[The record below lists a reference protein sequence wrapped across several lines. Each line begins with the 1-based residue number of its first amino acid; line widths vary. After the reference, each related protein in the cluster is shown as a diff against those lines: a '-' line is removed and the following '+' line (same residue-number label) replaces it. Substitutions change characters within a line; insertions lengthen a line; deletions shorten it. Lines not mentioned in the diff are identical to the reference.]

1 MSRKSTVGAKR
12 LVANQLMCG
21 AQWSNLKRPRYQMD
35 IAGVFGMSS
44 DRCRSRLKRCSC
56 RTDIAR
62 VPIPRYAALLPLPL
76 RRRLPRRKLSAACV
90 SVVDLASSA
99 SL

>member
-21 AQWSNLKRPRYQMD
+21 AQWVNLKRPRYQMD

-44 DRCRSRLKRCSC
+44 M
-56 RTDIAR
+56 TD
-62 VPIPRYAALLPLPL
+62 
-76 RRRLPRRKLSAACV
+76 
-90 SVVDLASSA
+90 VVHV
-99 SL
+99 

>member
-56 RTDIAR
+56 RTYIATCSH
-62 VPIPRYAALLPLPL
+62 PPL
-76 RRRLPRRKLSAACV
+76 RRAT
-90 SVVDLASSA
+90 SSA
-99 SL
+99 IAPTIAAAQAKCRMRVSCRSS